1 MINGE
6 LTKNINR
13 DKNPYRLKVLSMSKG
28 SRSSFI
34 IFFDSLKK
42 DDIPLVGG
50 KCANLGELI
59 SFGIPVPPGFA
70 ITAEAYKLH
79 IKRNNLQ
86 ERIMEILSSMDA
98 SDSDS
103 LERSSKEI
111 RSLIESV
118 PLPQEL
124 ADEIVDAYEKLGR
137 MLGAKDP
144 PVAVRSSAT
153 AEDLPGASF
162 AGQQDTYLF
171 VSGKDPLLKYVVK
184 CFSSLFT
191 PRAIAYRKEKGFDD
205 MKVYLSVAVQKMV
218 NSESSGVI
226 FTLDPTTGN
235 RDVVLIEGTWGI
247 GEMIV
252 QGKVSPDEW
261 VVDKKTLSIVE
272 RNISK
277 KEVMAIRSPSDHGEG
292 FIKEIPIPPEKA
304 SAPCISD
311 EQVLAL
317 AKYAVEIEQHYGMGM
332 DIEWALDSEEKKLY
346 IVQARPETVWSQKQA
361 PSNEKSMDK
370 MNSGVK
376 RLLRGVPA
384 SPGLVSGKAHV
395 ILDTKHIREFQAG
408 EILVTEMTSPD
419 WAPAMRK
426 ALAII
431 TDSGGKTC
439 HAAIVSRELGIPCIV
454 GTKDATKVLKTGQ
467 VITVDATHGVVY
479 EGDLI
484 GPEEK
489 KPVVS
494 AVSTTCAESFYPT
507 ATKIYMNL
515 GEPGMIDKYRD
526 LPFDGI
532 GLMRI
537 EFIIAD
543 VIGEHPLH
551 LIETKQ
557 EEKFIDRLAS
567 GISKVAREIHP
578 RPLVVRFSDFKT
590 NEYRQLTGGEKYEP
604 QEANPMIGWRG
615 VSRYVSPSYSPAF
628 RLECRA
634 IKRVRD
640 EWGLKNVWVMLPF
653 VRTTWEVESCLKI
666 MKEEGLERDRDFKVW
681 LMAEIPS
688 IVFMADEFS
697 KLCDGFSVGS
707 NDLTQL
713 ILGVDRDSP
722 ILPAQDSRYFD
733 ERDPA
738 VIRAI
743 THLIKVAHSKGV
755 TVSICGQGPSVYPDL
770 TETLVRAGI
779 DSISANPDMVV
790 WTRKVVAGVE
800 RKVLMERLVKSN
812 KQNGFELLD

>member
-1 MINGE
+1 M
-6 LTKNINR
+6 
-13 DKNPYRLKVLSMSKG
+13 VG
-28 SRSSFI
+28 SRSSYI

-59 SFGIPVPPGFA
+59 SFGVPVPPGFA

-79 IKRNNLQ
+79 INRNNLR
-86 ERIMEILSSMDA
+86 ERINEVLSRMDV

-103 LERSSKEI
+103 LESSSREI
-111 RSLIESV
+111 RSIIESA
-118 PLPQEL
+118 PLPGEL
-124 ADEIVDAYEKLGR
+124 ADEIVEAYQKLGS
-137 MLGAKDP
+137 MLKVKDP

-162 AGQQDTYLF
+162 AGQQETYLF
-171 VSGKDPLLKYVVK
+171 VSGKDPLLKYVIK

-205 MKVYLSVAVQKMV
+205 MRVYLSVAVQKMV
-218 NSESSGVI
+218 NSESSGVM

-261 VVDKKTLSIVE
+261 TVDKKTMKIIE

-277 KEVMAIRSPSDHGEG
+277 KGMMAIRSPSDSGEG
-292 FIKEIPIPPEKA
+292 FLREVPVPQDRIE
-304 SAPCISD
+304 APCISD
-311 EQVLAL
+311 DQVLEL
-317 AKYAVEIEQHYGMGM
+317 AKFAVDIEKHYGMGM

-346 IVQARPETVWSQKQA
+346 IVQARPETVWSMKQETK
-361 PSNEKSMDK
+361 PESKKMDQ
-370 MNSGVK
+370 MDSGVK

-395 ILDTKHIREFQAG
+395 IMDTKHIREFQAG

-454 GTKDATKVLKTGQ
+454 GTKDATKILKTGQ

-489 KPVVS
+489 KPVVPTKAALS
-494 AVSTTCAESFYPT
+494 VESYYPT

-532 GLMRI
+532 GLMRV

-557 EEKFIDRLAS
+557 DEVFIDKLAT

-590 NEYRQLTGGEKYEP
+590 NEYRQLVGGDRFEP

-615 VSRYVSPSYSPAF
+615 VSRYVSDIYSPAF
-628 RLECRA
+628 RLECKA

-653 VRTTWEVESCLKI
+653 VRTTWEVESCLQI
-666 MKEEGLERDRDFKVW
+666 MKEEGLQRDRDFKVW

-688 IVFMADEFS
+688 IIFMADEFS
-697 KLCDGFSVGS
+697 RLCDGFSVGS

-743 THLIKVAHSKGV
+743 THLIKVAHSYGV

-800 RKVLMERLVKSN
+800 RKVLMERLVKSGKN
-812 KQNGFELLD
+812 NGFELLE